1 MSLNIFWFLP
11 CGGGDGRYLGES
23 EITRKSTNEYLR
35 QIATTAEYLGYDGL
49 LIPTASGNLDPI
61 ITAATLANVTSKIK
75 LLVAVR
81 HTATGGPV
89 VFARQAATLDDAL
102 KGRLLLNI
110 VPAGRPDERA
120 RDGNFQ
126 THDETYQSADEF
138 YEVWKRVLEGETVD
152 FDGKFYKI
160 KDGRAIFPSVQKPY
174 PPLYFGGSSPAAHE
188 FAAKHADT
196 YLSWGEPV
204 ELLKEKFDDI
214 REKANELGRKVK
226 FGVRFQVIVRET
238 EEEAWEAAN
247 KLISH
252 LDEDIIKKAQESQKN
267 SGSIGQARINALH
280 NGDINNL
287 VIAPNLW
294 AGVALVRSGGGIAL
308 VGNPE
313 QVAQRI
319 KEFIEIGVE
328 TFIFSGY
335 PQLEESIY
343 FAELVFPLLKKES
356 IFVKDDVVVGGGFEA
371 GTVFAKDRSK

>member
-11 CGGGDGRYLGES
+11 CGGGDGRYLGSS
-23 EITRKSTNEYLR
+23 EVTRKSTNEYLR
-35 QIATTAEYLGYDGL
+35 QIATTAEFLGYDGL

-61 ITAATLANVTSKIK
+61 ITAATLATATSKIK

-89 VFARQAATLDDAL
+89 VFARQTATLDDAL

-138 YEVWKRVLEGETVD
+138 YDVWKRVLQGETVD

-160 KDGRAIFPSVQKPY
+160 KDGKAIVPSVQKPY

-188 FAAKHADT
+188 FAAKHAET

-204 ELLKEKFDDI
+204 EQLKEKFDDI
-214 REKANELGRKVK
+214 RKRATKLGRDVK

-238 EEEAWEAAN
+238 EEEAWEVAN

-252 LDEDIIKKAQESQKN
+252 LDDDVIKKAQESQKN
-267 SGSIGQARINALH
+267 SGSTGQARINALH
-280 NGDINNL
+280 NGDKNNL

-319 KEFIEIGVE
+319 KEFVEIGVE

-343 FAELVFPLLKKES
+343 FAELVFPLLEKES

-371 GTVFAKDRSK
+371 GTVFAKDR